1 MTPVSVPAVCLPT
14 FAFEITNPIK
24 ETIMAQEKKTT
35 EEEVKPHAR
44 KNAGAE
50 QNGELLLV
58 RNRDDP
64 KSGLRVVSGTDENGH
79 IQTVPA
85 NARNENSFLKFDKN
99 SSILENFIRNFWSQ
113 LKEPTHFHLLQ
124 MSVKDYKE
132 NKQTLK
138 DWMADKLTDMVK
150 DFLKAHEVHADENGK
165 QQSTNPKENVNM
177 AENEAQAGQAGQE
190 QQEYRYDE
198 AMIDWKSLEAVGV
211 SKEMLKQM
219 NLLEDML
226 KGYKTNRLIP
236 LNINVPGLV
245 KGRVDARLSFATDE
259 NGQVVLAMSGVRQ
272 KKELDRPYFGHN
284 FSEEDK
290 KMLRETGNLGRT
302 VELLL
307 PGNPSY
313 EPCLVSM
320 DLETNEL
327 SCVMQSQI
335 YIPNEIC
342 GVTLDKQEIE
352 KLKNGEGVLV
362 EGMRSAKGKEFDATL
377 QYSATR
383 RGLEF
388 IFPENNLENI
398 RKING
403 AELTPNQMK
412 LLSEGRPFLLED
424 MKRRDGSLYSAYIV
438 PNLETQQ
445 FTLSRVHPE
454 TKEVLIPKEIGNV
467 LLTPEDTQTLK
478 NGGAVFLEN
487 MISKSGEEFSR
498 FVRINQNT
506 GMVEYSKT
514 PDGFQ
519 ERTVPVIPQQVYG
532 HKFTAK
538 ERAALQEGKSVYI
551 PNLKGAGG
559 KEFARYIKP
568 SSTGQLNYYM
578 TDPDVKRD
586 TSQRA
591 SQKENAQSQN
601 INQKRGVAV

>member
-1 MTPVSVPAVCLPT
+1 
-14 FAFEITNPIK
+14 
-24 ETIMAQEKKTT
+24 MAQEKKTN
-35 EEEVKPHAR
+35 EEVKSQAR

-50 QNGELLLV
+50 QDSELLLV

-64 KSGLRVVSGTDENGH
+64 KSGLRVVSGTDEHGN

-85 NARNENSFLKFDKN
+85 NARNQNSFLKFDKN

-132 NKQTLK
+132 NRQTLK
-138 DWMADKLTDMVK
+138 DWMAGKLTDAVK
-150 DFLKAHEVHADENGK
+150 DFMKKHEVQPAENGK

-177 AENEAQAGQAGQE
+177 AENKAQTGQA
-190 QQEYRYDE
+190 QQGYRYDE

-219 NLLEDML
+219 NLFDDML

-327 SCVMQSQI
+327 SCVPQSQI

-342 GVTLDKQEIE
+342 GVTLDKREIE

-362 EGMRSAKGKEFDATL
+362 EGMKSAKGKEFDATL

-424 MKRRDGSLYSAYIV
+424 MKRKDGSLYSAYIV
-438 PNLETQQ
+438 PNLETRQ

-467 LLTPEDTQTLK
+467 ALTPEDTQTLK

-538 ERAALQEGKSVYI
+538 ERAALQDGKSIYVSD
-551 PNLKGAGG
+551 LKGAGG
-559 KEFARYIKP
+559 KEFARYIKT
-568 SSTGQLNYYM
+568 SATGQLNYYM
-578 TDPDVKRD
+578 TDPDVKRNV
-586 TSQRA
+586 SQHA
-591 SQKENAQSQN
+591 AQADNRQSAN
-601 INQKRGVAV
+601 MSQKRGVAV

>member
-1 MTPVSVPAVCLPT
+1 
-14 FAFEITNPIK
+14 
-24 ETIMAQEKKTT
+24 MAQEKKTT
-35 EEEVKPHAR
+35 EEEVKPQAR

-50 QNGELLLV
+50 QDSELLLV

-64 KSGLRVVSGTDENGH
+64 KSGLRVVSGTDEHGN

-85 NARNENSFLKFDKN
+85 NVRNQNSFLKFDKN

-124 MSVKDYKE
+124 MSVKDYKG
-132 NKQTLK
+132 NRQTLK
-138 DWMADKLTDMVK
+138 DWMAGKLTDAVK
-150 DFLKAHEVHADENGK
+150 DFLKAHEVRHAENGK

-177 AENEAQAGQAGQE
+177 AENEAQAGQA
-190 QQEYRYDE
+190 QQGYRYDE

-290 KMLRETGNLGRT
+290 KMLCETGNLGRT

-320 DLETNEL
+320 DRETNEL
-327 SCVMQSQI
+327 SCVPQSQI

-342 GVTLDKQEIE
+342 GVTLDNREIE

-362 EGMRSAKGKEFDATL
+362 EGMKSAKGKEFDATL

-403 AELTPNQMK
+403 AELTPNQIK

-467 LLTPEDTQTLK
+467 ALTPEDAQTLK

-519 ERTVPVIPQQVYG
+519 ERTVPVVPKQVYG
-532 HKFTAK
+532 HTFTAK
-538 ERAALQEGKSVYI
+538 ERAALQDGKSIYV
-551 PNLKGAGG
+551 PDLKGTGG

-591 SQKENAQSQN
+591 AQKENAQSRN
-601 INQKRGVAV
+601 ISQKRGVAV

>member
-1 MTPVSVPAVCLPT
+1 MTPVSVPAACLPI
-14 FAFEITNPIK
+14 FALEITNPIK
-24 ETIMAQEKKTT
+24 ETIMAQEKKTN
-35 EEEVKPHAR
+35 EGNAKPHVR
-44 KNAGAE
+44 KNAGTE
-50 QNGELLLV
+50 HNGELLLV

-64 KSGLRVVSGTDENGH
+64 KSGLRVVSGTDENGN

-138 DWMADKLTDMVK
+138 DWLAGKITDAVK

-177 AENEAQAGQAGQE
+177 AENEAQAGQT

-219 NLLEDML
+219 NLLDEML
-226 KGYKTNRLIP
+226 KGYKTSRLVP

-245 KGRVDARLSFATDE
+245 KGRADARLSFATDS
-259 NGQVVLAMSGVRQ
+259 NGQVVLSLSGIRQ

-320 DLETNEL
+320 DRETNEL
-327 SCVMQSQI
+327 FCVMQSQI

-342 GVTLDKQEIE
+342 GVTLDKREIE

-362 EGMRSAKGKEFDATL
+362 EGMKSAKGKEFDATL

-388 IFPENNLENI
+388 VFPENNLENI

-424 MKRRDGSLYSAYIV
+424 MKRKDGSLYSAFIV

-467 LLTPEDTQTLK
+467 ALTPEDTQTLH
-478 NGGAVFLEN
+478 L
-487 MISKSGEEFSR
+487 
-498 FVRINQNT
+498 
-506 GMVEYSKT
+506 
-514 PDGFQ
+514 
-519 ERTVPVIPQQVYG
+519 
-532 HKFTAK
+532 
-538 ERAALQEGKSVYI
+538 
-551 PNLKGAGG
+551 
-559 KEFARYIKP
+559 
-568 SSTGQLNYYM
+568 
-578 TDPDVKRD
+578 
-586 TSQRA
+586 
-591 SQKENAQSQN
+591 
-601 INQKRGVAV
+601 

>member
-1 MTPVSVPAVCLPT
+1 
-14 FAFEITNPIK
+14 
-24 ETIMAQEKKTT
+24 MAQEKKTN
-35 EEEVKPHAR
+35 EGVKSQAR

-64 KSGLRVVSGTDENGH
+64 KPGLRVVSGTDENGN

-85 NARNENSFLKFDKN
+85 NERNQNSFLKFDRN

-132 NKQTLK
+132 NRQTLK
-138 DWMADKLTDMVK
+138 DWMAGKLTDAVK
-150 DFLKAHEVHADENGK
+150 DFMKKHEVQPAENGK

-177 AENEAQAGQAGQE
+177 AENKAQAGQA
-190 QQEYRYDE
+190 QQGYRYDE

-320 DLETNEL
+320 DRETNEL
-327 SCVMQSQI
+327 SCVPQSQI

-342 GVTLDKQEIE
+342 GVTLDKREIE
-352 KLKNGEGVLV
+352 KLKNGEGILV
-362 EGMRSAKGKEFDATL
+362 EGMKSAKGKEFDATL

-403 AELTPNQMK
+403 AELTPSQMK

-424 MKRRDGSLYSAYIV
+424 MKRRDGSLYSAFIV
-438 PNLETQQ
+438 PNLETRQ
-445 FTLSRVHPE
+445 FTLSRVHPD

-467 LLTPEDTQTLK
+467 ALTPEDTQTLK

-538 ERAALQEGKSVYI
+538 ERAALQDGKSIYV
-551 PNLKGAGG
+551 PDLKGAGG
-559 KEFARYIKP
+559 KEFARYIKT
-568 SSTGQLNYYM
+568 SATGQLNYYM
-578 TDPDVKRD
+578 TNPDEKRNV
-586 TSQRA
+586 SQRVA
-591 SQKENAQSQN
+591 QAENKQSQS
-601 INQKRGVAV
+601 INQKKGIAV

>member
-1 MTPVSVPAVCLPT
+1 
-14 FAFEITNPIK
+14 
-24 ETIMAQEKKTT
+24 MAQEKKTT
-35 EEEVKPHAR
+35 EEEVKPQAR

-124 MSVKDYKE
+124 ISVKDYKE

-177 AENEAQAGQAGQE
+177 AENEAQAGQTAGQE

-320 DLETNEL
+320 DRETNEL
-327 SCVMQSQI
+327 SCVRQSQI
-335 YIPNEIC
+335 YIPEEIC
-342 GVTLDKQEIE
+342 GVTLDKREIE

-445 FTLSRVHPE
+445 FTLSRVHPV

-478 NGGAVFLEN
+478 NGGAVFRHGGILQDAGRVPGADSAGNSPTGLRAYVHRQGTRGFAGRE
-487 MISKSGEEFSR
+487 IRLYPQPEGCRRKG
-498 FVRINQNT
+498 VRPLHQAVLHRAAQLLHDRPGRET
-506 GMVEYSKT
+506 GHFPTCLTKGKRPVPEYKYK
-514 PDGFQ
+514 P
-519 ERTVPVIPQQVYG
+519 
-532 HKFTAK
+532 K
-538 ERAALQEGKSVYI
+538 ERR
-551 PNLKGAGG
+551 GG
-559 KEFARYIKP
+559 INRH
-568 SSTGQLNYYM
+568 SSLNPR
-578 TDPDVKRD
+578 T
-586 TSQRA
+586 T
-591 SQKENAQSQN
+591 
-601 INQKRGVAV
+601 

>member
-1 MTPVSVPAVCLPT
+1 MTPVSAPAVCLPT
-14 FAFEITNPIK
+14 FAPEITNSIK
-24 ETIMAQEKKTT
+24 ETIMAQEKKTN
-35 EEEVKPHAR
+35 EEGVKSQVR
-44 KNAGAE
+44 RNAGAE
-50 QNGELLLV
+50 QTGELLLV

-64 KSGLRVVSGTDENGH
+64 KSGLRVVSGTDGNGN
-79 IQTVPA
+79 IKTVPA
-85 NARNENSFLKFDKN
+85 NARNENSFLKFEKN
-99 SSILENFIRNFWSQ
+99 SSILENFIRNLWSQ

-132 NKQTLK
+132 NRQTLK

-150 DFLKAHEVHADENGK
+150 DFLKAHEVHADENGRH
-165 QQSTNPKENVNM
+165 QSTNPKENVNM
-177 AENEAQAGQAGQE
+177 AENEAQAGQP

-226 KGYKTNRLIP
+226 KGYKTNRLVP

-245 KGRVDARLSFATDE
+245 KGRVDARLSFATDAE
-259 NGQVVLAMSGVRQ
+259 GQVVLAMSGVRQ

-320 DLETNEL
+320 DRETNEL

-335 YIPNEIC
+335 YIPSEIC
-342 GVTLDKQEIE
+342 GVTLDKREIE

-362 EGMRSAKGKEFDATL
+362 EGMKSAKGKEFDATL

-388 IFPENNLENI
+388 IFPENSLENI

-424 MKRRDGSLYSAYIV
+424 MKRKDGSLYSAFII

-445 FTLSRVHPE
+445 FSLSRVHPE

-467 LLTPEDTQTLK
+467 ALTPEDTQTLK

-487 MISKSGEEFSR
+487 MISKAGEEFSR

-519 ERTVPVIPQQVYG
+519 ERTVPVIPKQVYG
-532 HKFTAK
+532 HTFTAK
-538 ERAALQEGKSVYI
+538 ERAALQEGKSIHVSD
-551 PNLKGAGG
+551 LKGAGG
-559 KEFARYIKP
+559 KEFARYIKT

-586 TSQRA
+586 VSQRA
-591 SQKENAQSQN
+591 TQAENKQSQS
-601 INQKRGVAV
+601 INQKKGMAV

>member
-1 MTPVSVPAVCLPT
+1 MV
-14 FAFEITNPIK
+14 
-24 ETIMAQEKKTT
+24 QEKKTN
-35 EEEVKPHAR
+35 EEVKSQAR

-50 QNGELLLV
+50 QDSELLLV

-64 KSGLRVVSGTDENGH
+64 ESGLRVVSGADEHGS
-79 IQTVPA
+79 IQTVPV

-132 NKQTLK
+132 NRQTLK
-138 DWMADKLTDMVK
+138 DWMADKLTDAVK
-150 DFLKAHEVHADENGK
+150 DFLKAHEVQPAENGK

-177 AENEAQAGQAGQE
+177 AENEAQAGQA
-190 QQEYRYDE
+190 QQGYRYDE

-219 NLLEDML
+219 NLLDDML

-320 DLETNEL
+320 DRETNEL
-327 SCVMQSQI
+327 SCVPQSQI

-342 GVTLDKQEIE
+342 GVTLDNREIE

-362 EGMRSAKGKEFDATL
+362 EGMKSAKGKEFDATL

-424 MKRRDGSLYSAYIV
+424 MKRKDGSFYSAYIV
-438 PNLETQQ
+438 PNLETRQ

-467 LLTPEDTQTLK
+467 ALTPEDIQTLK

-538 ERAALQEGKSVYI
+538 ERAALQDGKSVYI

-578 TDPDVKRD
+578 TDPDAKRNV
-586 TSQRA
+586 SQRA
-591 SQKENAQSQN
+591 AQADNKQSAN
-601 INQKRGVAV
+601 MNRKRGVAV

>member
-1 MTPVSVPAVCLPT
+1 
-14 FAFEITNPIK
+14 
-24 ETIMAQEKKTT
+24 
-35 EEEVKPHAR
+35 
-44 KNAGAE
+44 
-50 QNGELLLV
+50 
-58 RNRDDP
+58 
-64 KSGLRVVSGTDENGH
+64 
-79 IQTVPA
+79 
-85 NARNENSFLKFDKN
+85 
-99 SSILENFIRNFWSQ
+99 
-113 LKEPTHFHLLQ
+113 
-124 MSVKDYKE
+124 
-132 NKQTLK
+132 
-138 DWMADKLTDMVK
+138 
-150 DFLKAHEVHADENGK
+150 
-165 QQSTNPKENVNM
+165 
-177 AENEAQAGQAGQE
+177 
-190 QQEYRYDE
+190 
-198 AMIDWKSLEAVGV
+198 MIDWKSLEAVGV

-226 KGYKTNRLIP
+226 RGYKTNRLIP

-320 DLETNEL
+320 DRETNEL

-335 YIPNEIC
+335 YIPEEIC
-342 GVTLDKQEIE
+342 GVTLDKREIE
-352 KLKNGEGVLV
+352 KLKNGEGVLI
-362 EGMRSAKGKEFDATL
+362 EGMKSAKGKEFDATL

-424 MKRRDGSLYSAYIV
+424 MKRKDGSLYSAYIV

-467 LLTPEDTQTLK
+467 ALTPEDTQTLK

-519 ERTVPVIPQQVYG
+519 ERTVPVIPKQVYG

-568 SSTGQLNYYM
+568 SATGQLNYYM

-586 TSQRA
+586 ISQRA
-591 SQKENAQSQN
+591 AQKESAQSQN
-601 INQKRGVAV
+601 INQKRSVAG

>member
-1 MTPVSVPAVCLPT
+1 
-14 FAFEITNPIK
+14 
-24 ETIMAQEKKTT
+24 MAQEKKTN
-35 EEEVKPHAR
+35 EEVKSQAR

-50 QNGELLLV
+50 QDSELLLV

-64 KSGLRVVSGTDENGH
+64 KSGLRVVSGTDEHGS

-132 NKQTLK
+132 NRQTLK
-138 DWMADKLTDMVK
+138 DWMAGKLTDAVK
-150 DFLKAHEVHADENGK
+150 DFLKTHEVQPAENGK

-177 AENEAQAGQAGQE
+177 AENEAQAGQA
-190 QQEYRYDE
+190 QQGYRYDE

-320 DLETNEL
+320 DRETNEL
-327 SCVMQSQI
+327 SCVPQSQI

-342 GVTLDKQEIE
+342 GVTLDNREIE

-362 EGMRSAKGKEFDATL
+362 EGMKSAKGKEFDATL

-403 AELTPNQMK
+403 AELTPNQLK

-424 MKRRDGSLYSAYIV
+424 MKRRDGSLYSAFII
-438 PNLETQQ
+438 PNLETRQ
-445 FTLSRVHPE
+445 FTLSRVHPD
-454 TKEVLIPKEIGNV
+454 TKEVLIPKEICNV
-467 LLTPEDTQTLK
+467 TLTPEDTQTLK

-538 ERAALQEGKSVYI
+538 ERAALQDGKSIYV
-551 PNLKGAGG
+551 PDLKGAGG
-559 KEFARYIKP
+559 KEFARYIKT
-568 SSTGQLNYYM
+568 SATGQLNYYM
-578 TDPDVKRD
+578 TNPDEKRNV
-586 TSQRA
+586 SQRV
-591 SQKENAQSQN
+591 AQADNRQSAN
-601 INQKRGVAV
+601 MNQKRGVAV

>member
-1 MTPVSVPAVCLPT
+1 MTPVSVLAICLST
-14 FAFEITNPIK
+14 FALEITNPIK
-24 ETIMAQEKKTT
+24 ETIMAHEKKTT
-35 EEEVKPHAR
+35 EEEVKPKVR
-44 KNAGAE
+44 KDAAAE

-64 KSGLRVVSGTDENGH
+64 KSGLRVVSGTDEHGN

-85 NARNENSFLKFDKN
+85 NTRNENSFLKFDKN
-99 SSILENFIRNFWSQ
+99 SSILENFIKNFWSQ

-132 NKQTLK
+132 NRQTLK
-138 DWMADKLTDMVK
+138 DWMADKLTDLVK
-150 DFLKAHEVHADENGK
+150 DFLKAHEIPADGNEK
-165 QQSTNPKENVNM
+165 QEQSTNPKENVNM
-177 AENEAQAGQAGQE
+177 AENAEQTGQA
-190 QQEYRYDE
+190 QQGYRYDE

-211 SKEMLKQM
+211 SKDMLKQM

-236 LNINVPGLV
+236 LNINVPGLI
-245 KGRVDARLSFATDE
+245 KGKVDARLSFATDE

-320 DLETNEL
+320 DRETNEL

-403 AELTPNQMK
+403 AELNPNQMK

-424 MKRRDGSLYSAYIV
+424 M
-438 PNLETQQ
+438 
-445 FTLSRVHPE
+445 TLSRVHPE

-467 LLTPEDTQTLK
+467 LLTPEDTQALK

-591 SQKENAQSQN
+591 AQKENAKSQN
-601 INQKRGVAV
+601 ISQKRSVAV

>member
-1 MTPVSVPAVCLPT
+1 M
-14 FAFEITNPIK
+14 
-24 ETIMAQEKKTT
+24 IMAQEKKTN
-35 EEEVKPHAR
+35 EKEVKPQAR

-64 KSGLRVVSGTDENGH
+64 KSGLRVVSGTDENGN

-190 QQEYRYDE
+190 QQEYRYNE

-226 KGYKTNRLIP
+226 RGYKTNKLIP

-245 KGRVDARLSFATDE
+245 KGRVDARLSFSTDV
-259 NGQVVLAMSGVRQ
+259 NGQVVLALSGIRHKNV
-272 KKELDRPYFGHN
+272 LDRNYFEHY
-284 FSEEDK
+284 FSEAEKDTLLK
-290 KMLRETGNLGRT
+290 TGNLGHT
-302 VELLL
+302 VELKL
-307 PGNPSY
+307 PGSSTY

-320 DLETNEL
+320 DRQTNEL
-327 SCVMQSQI
+327 SCVRQSQI
-335 YIPNEIC
+335 YIPETIC
-342 GVTLDKQEIE
+342 GVTLDKWEIE
-352 KLKNGEGVLV
+352 KLKNGEGVFV
-362 EGMRSAKGKEFDATL
+362 EGMISGKGNEFDATL
-377 QYSATR
+377 QYNATR

-424 MKRRDGSLYSAYIV
+424 MKRKDGSLYSAFII
-438 PNLETQQ
+438 PDLETQQ

-467 LLTPEDTQTLK
+467 ALTPEDTQTLK

-519 ERTVPVIPQQVYG
+519 ERTVPVIPKQVYG
-532 HKFTAK
+532 HTFTAK
-538 ERAALQEGKSVYI
+538 ERATLQDGKSIYI
-551 PNLKGAGG
+551 SDLKGVGG
-559 KEFARYIKP
+559 KEFARYIKTSP
-568 SSTGQLNYYM
+568 TGQLNYYM

-591 SQKENAQSQN
+591 AQKENAQTQDMN
-601 INQKRGVAV
+601 RKRGVAV

>member
-1 MTPVSVPAVCLPT
+1 
-14 FAFEITNPIK
+14 
-24 ETIMAQEKKTT
+24 MAQEKKTN
-35 EEEVKPHAR
+35 EGVKSQAR

-64 KSGLRVVSGTDENGH
+64 KPGLRVVSGTDENGN

-85 NARNENSFLKFDKN
+85 NERNQNSFLKFDRN

-132 NKQTLK
+132 NRQTLK
-138 DWMADKLTDMVK
+138 DWMAGKLTDAVK
-150 DFLKAHEVHADENGK
+150 DFMKKHEVQPAENGK

-177 AENEAQAGQAGQE
+177 AENKAQAGQA
-190 QQEYRYDE
+190 QQGYRYDE

-320 DLETNEL
+320 DRETNEL
-327 SCVMQSQI
+327 SCVPQSQI

-342 GVTLDKQEIE
+342 GVTLDKREIE
-352 KLKNGEGVLV
+352 KLKNGEGILV
-362 EGMRSAKGKEFDATL
+362 EGMKSAKGKEFDATL

-403 AELTPNQMK
+403 AELTPSQMK

-424 MKRRDGSLYSAYIV
+424 MKRRDGSLYSAFIV
-438 PNLETQQ
+438 PNLETRQ
-445 FTLSRVHPE
+445 FTLSRVHPD

-467 LLTPEDTQTLK
+467 ALTPEDTQTLK

-538 ERAALQEGKSVYI
+538 ERAALQDGKSIYVSD
-551 PNLKGAGG
+551 LKGAGG
-559 KEFARYIKP
+559 KEFARYIKT
-568 SSTGQLNYYM
+568 SATGQLNYYM
-578 TDPDVKRD
+578 TDPDVKRNV
-586 TSQRA
+586 SQHA
-591 SQKENAQSQN
+591 AQADNRQSAN
-601 INQKRGVAV
+601 MSQKRGVAV